1 MRAHK
6 CNQEA
11 CDVSD
16 SLEDSYSYF
25 DSHSHITS
33 TLLHTLSP
41 RSLTNTTQGEEIRR
55 EQSSIED
62 MSLQEGQSERDRGET
77 RKDKMRAQRNRLR
90 NTEAER
96 TTESD
101 RQTSV

>member
-16 SLEDSYSYF
+16 SLEDSYSCF

-33 TLLHTLSP
+33 TPLPTLSP

-62 MSLQEGQSERDRGET
+62 MSLQEGQSERDRGEM